1 MDIDRP
7 NGNGAGPSGPSPFAD
22 VKLSVDAYTLDAAS
36 GKRRLREIEPDG
48 SLTFE
53 EP

>member
-1 MDIDRP
+1 MDVDQP
-7 NGNGAGPSGPSPFAD
+7 NGNGGPSGPSPFAD
-22 VKLSVDAYTLDAAS
+22 VKLSVDAYTLDAAA
-36 GKRRLREIEPDG
+36 GKRRLKDIEHDG